1 MLMSKFNQK
10 LKGKEKKWWYEL
22 SNYKKMLFPV
32 IIGKFDDDTKSK
44 LKLSTTDIGFEQV
57 RTADNDSIQ
66 MFKNPHLVK
75 ITSA

>member
-1 MLMSKFNQK
+1 
-10 LKGKEKKWWYEL
+10 
-22 SNYKKMLFPV
+22 MLFPV